1 MIGLLIPSSYTA
13 YPSVYKLKF
22 DPVGDLAPI
31 IQISQGPLLVVV
43 HPSLPVRTA
52 RELLAGAAR
61 QDLEWSVR
69 DRVCRGG
76 RWGGDGRAREAGRD
90 HRDGRGRRYELF
102 HGA

>member
-52 RELLAGAAR
+52 RELIALARSRPGKLNFA
-61 QDLEWSVR
+61 SP
-69 DRVCRGG
+69 G
-76 RWGGDGRAREAGRD
+76 RWSPFFWSKLSAPSP
-90 HRDGRGRRYELF
+90 
-102 HGA
+102 